1 LFKGFNEGEVS
12 EVLRRCSGCGRFVLI
27 GPPRSGKTFFRE
39 NHLEGRLGAG
49 VTVDEHTLGIVTAA
63 KAVGDLGLRER
74 AMEYLKRMMPR
85 IRKLTDE
92 VGVGTEELRRVLGDK
107 APRPVVEEAV
117 SRIGGSPHMAYYIPW
132 KCAEEPN
139 ACTLD
144 ADVIRALG
152 LIKRAFDDR
161 KVRIRWFKAEYIPP
175 GLVEEVV
182 GLIKGKNEKEAG
194 EVLGGWVDAY
204 FKADGI
210 LHKVLGLGEDLLRW
224 DESSVVFLSNF
235 VINLASY
242 VFTGL
247 TLTRGLPIPISAAAV
262 ATISTITYM
271 AFKKEE
277 EEGEKYVKEI
287 IELRGS
293 LERLRRPDGEFNELG
308 ELLAYTVAYAMG
320 MSPDEAK
327 KALMDIR
334 GLSIDELEKAVEEI
348 GERIERLEKKVELFR
363 QEVPAGIVTADV
375 GEFAKGMIY
384 PNVKVGSGR
393 LRIRVEDRY
402 HNVVKAG
409 KFNELVN
416 EVRGRLTSDGVVVV
430 VGPKGIGKST
440 LAAAAAWE
448 LLSNS
453 EVGLVARVDV
463 LNEDNYSRFQ
473 TFIENYSEEFVK
485 YFDRLL
491 ILYDPVS
498 TESYEE
504 KPGTQPQQ
512 GQGESAEAYEEG
524 ARYLRIP
531 KSRAAL
537 PDIWLPNSR
546 HPRIPKGIE
555 ETIEYL
561 IKIKRLK
568 TPGDSRQAILIVLP
582 SNIYNALSEKMR
594 DALEK
599 YRLDASQGLINTE
612 FLAELIREYAKTE
625 DNPNGC
631 ELSNDVLNKLAGELA
646 KFDSGHASIAGLIGE
661 ELANCWVFFHLEN
674 SGIKIRTLG
683 STCWIFFRL
692 VFSHV
697 GTLSCLDGN
706 NCWIFSP
713 VHSWP
718 DI

>member
-1 LFKGFNEGEVS
+1 
-12 EVLRRCSGCGRFVLI
+12 
-27 GPPRSGKTFFRE
+27 
-39 NHLEGRLGAG
+39 
-49 VTVDEHTLGIVTAA
+49 
-63 KAVGDLGLRER
+63 
-74 AMEYLKRMMPR
+74 
-85 IRKLTDE
+85 
-92 VGVGTEELRRVLGDK
+92 
-107 APRPVVEEAV
+107 
-117 SRIGGSPHMAYYIPW
+117 
-132 KCAEEPN
+132 
-139 ACTLD
+139 
-144 ADVIRALG
+144 
-152 LIKRAFDDR
+152 
-161 KVRIRWFKAEYIPP
+161 VRIRWFKAEYIPP

-210 LHKVLGLGEDLLRW
+210 LRKVLGLGEDLLRW
-224 DESSVVFLSNF
+224 DESSVAFLSNF
-235 VINLASY
+235 VINLASS
-242 VFTGL
+242 VLTGL

-320 MSPDEAK
+320 MSYDEAK

-384 PNVKVGSGR
+384 PNVKVDSGR

-463 LNEDNYSRFQ
+463 LNEDNKSRFQ
-473 TFIENYSEEFVK
+473 TLIENYSEEFVK
-485 YFDRLL
+485 YFGGLRLL
-491 ILYDPVS
+491 LLYDPVS

-524 ARYLRIP
+524 ARYSRIP
-531 KSRAAL
+531 K
-537 PDIWLPNSR
+537 DIER
-546 HPRIPKGIE
+546 
-555 ETIEYL
+555 TIGNL

-582 SNIYNALSEKMR
+582 SDIYNHIE
-594 DALEK
+594 
-599 YRLDASQGLINTE
+599 
-612 FLAELIREYAKTE
+612 
-625 DNPNGC
+625 
-631 ELSNDVLNKLAGELA
+631 
-646 KFDSGHASIAGLIGE
+646 
-661 ELANCWVFFHLEN
+661 
-674 SGIKIRTLG
+674 
-683 STCWIFFRL
+683 
-692 VFSHV
+692 
-697 GTLSCLDGN
+697 
-706 NCWIFSP
+706 
-713 VHSWP
+713 
-718 DI
+718 

>member
-1 LFKGFNEGEVS
+1 MSIDLFKGFNEGEVS

-49 VTVDEHTLGIVTAA
+49 VTVDEHTLGIAITA
-63 KAVGDLGLRER
+63 KAVGGLGLRER

-92 VGVGTEELRRVLGDK
+92 VGVGAEELRRVLGRR

-117 SRIGGSPHMAYYIPW
+117 SRIGDSPHMAYYIPW

-161 KVRIRWFKAEYIPP
+161 KARIRWFKAEYIPP

-210 LHKVLGLGEDLLRW
+210 LRKVLGLGEDLLRW
-224 DESSVVFLSNF
+224 DESSVAFLSNF
-235 VINLASY
+235 VINLASS
-242 VFTGL
+242 VLTGL

-271 AFKKEE
+271 AFKKEG

-348 GERIERLEKKVELFR
+348 GERIERLEKKLELFR
-363 QEVPAGIVTADV
+363 RSV
-375 GEFAKGMIY
+375 
-384 PNVKVGSGR
+384 
-393 LRIRVEDRY
+393 
-402 HNVVKAG
+402 
-409 KFNELVN
+409 
-416 EVRGRLTSDGVVVV
+416 
-430 VGPKGIGKST
+430 
-440 LAAAAAWE
+440 
-448 LLSNS
+448 
-453 EVGLVARVDV
+453 
-463 LNEDNYSRFQ
+463 
-473 TFIENYSEEFVK
+473 
-485 YFDRLL
+485 
-491 ILYDPVS
+491 
-498 TESYEE
+498 
-504 KPGTQPQQ
+504 Q
-512 GQGESAEAYEEG
+512 G
-524 ARYLRIP
+524 
-531 KSRAAL
+531 
-537 PDIWLPNSR
+537 
-546 HPRIPKGIE
+546 
-555 ETIEYL
+555 
-561 IKIKRLK
+561 
-568 TPGDSRQAILIVLP
+568 
-582 SNIYNALSEKMR
+582 
-594 DALEK
+594 
-599 YRLDASQGLINTE
+599 AS
-612 FLAELIREYAKTE
+612 
-625 DNPNGC
+625 
-631 ELSNDVLNKLAGELA
+631 
-646 KFDSGHASIAGLIGE
+646 
-661 ELANCWVFFHLEN
+661 
-674 SGIKIRTLG
+674 
-683 STCWIFFRL
+683 
-692 VFSHV
+692 
-697 GTLSCLDGN
+697 
-706 NCWIFSP
+706 
-713 VHSWP
+713 
-718 DI
+718 

>member
-1 LFKGFNEGEVS
+1 
-12 EVLRRCSGCGRFVLI
+12 
-27 GPPRSGKTFFRE
+27 
-39 NHLEGRLGAG
+39 
-49 VTVDEHTLGIVTAA
+49 
-63 KAVGDLGLRER
+63 
-74 AMEYLKRMMPR
+74 
-85 IRKLTDE
+85 
-92 VGVGTEELRRVLGDK
+92 
-107 APRPVVEEAV
+107 
-117 SRIGGSPHMAYYIPW
+117 
-132 KCAEEPN
+132 
-139 ACTLD
+139 
-144 ADVIRALG
+144 
-152 LIKRAFDDR
+152 
-161 KVRIRWFKAEYIPP
+161 
-175 GLVEEVV
+175 
-182 GLIKGKNEKEAG
+182 
-194 EVLGGWVDAY
+194 
-204 FKADGI
+204 
-210 LHKVLGLGEDLLRW
+210 
-224 DESSVVFLSNF
+224 
-235 VINLASY
+235 
-242 VFTGL
+242 
-247 TLTRGLPIPISAAAV
+247 
-262 ATISTITYM
+262 
-271 AFKKEE
+271 
-277 EEGEKYVKEI
+277 
-287 IELRGS
+287 
-293 LERLRRPDGEFNELG
+293 LG

-348 GERIERLEKKVELFR
+348 GERIEKLEKKVNELNNWINLLK
-363 QEVPAGIVTADV
+363 QGVAAGITIASRADFGQGIV
-375 GEFAKGMIY
+375 Y
-384 PNVKVGSGR
+384 PNIKIEDGE

-402 HNVVKAG
+402 HNIVKAG

-416 EVRGRLTSDGVVVV
+416 EVRDKLLKHGLVVV

-440 LAAAAAWE
+440 LAAAAVWE

-546 HPRIPKGIE
+546 HPRIPKGVE

-582 SNIYNALSEKMR
+582 SNIYNALSEEMR

-683 STCWIFFRL
+683 STCWIFQL